1 MSKNLTEPI
10 YEAVFEHGAFSI
22 FGRDKISGE
31 NAVINNLPFDE
42 KAVLNFVRIL
52 KKNKVSLV
60 HAKDVVR
67 DMVLS
72 SFT

>member
-10 YEAVFEHGAFSI
+10 YDAVFEHGAFTI
-22 FGRDKISGE
+22 LGMDKISGE
-31 NAVINNLPFDE
+31 TVVINNLPFDE

-52 KKNKVSLV
+52 NKNKVSV
-60 HAKDVVR
+60 FHAKDVVR